1 MQEYLRITGKIDRS
15 ELDELISEEI
25 DAIRKTELS
34 FEREKTKETGK
45 ELLERIMNLI
55 DVK

>member
-34 FEREKTKETGK
+34 FEHEKTKK
-45 ELLERIMNLI
+45 QERNFL
-55 DVK
+55 KGS

>member
-34 FEREKTKETGK
+34 FEREKTKETGCFI
-45 ELLERIMNLI
+45 L
-55 DVK
+55 